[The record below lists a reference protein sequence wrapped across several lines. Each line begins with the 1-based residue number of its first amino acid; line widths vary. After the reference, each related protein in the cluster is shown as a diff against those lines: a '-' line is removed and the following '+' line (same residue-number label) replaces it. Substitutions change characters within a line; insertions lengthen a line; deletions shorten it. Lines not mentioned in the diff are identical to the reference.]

1 MSLLNLCYVLNMH
14 PHLYIETHLPEEIAM
29 TDNHMKRFLTS
40 LAFMEMQIKTP
51 SHSNWNGYYQENKKY
66 QI

>member
-1 MSLLNLCYVLNMH
+1 MH